1 MLTKLYDK
9 RLSWVDDIFRIRGPF
24 KTRLNK
30 LRLDKN
36 ERISHFEKK
45 FFNQILKKIKSEHL
59 TAYPETEPLYDL
71 LAKKLKVSRK
81 SLVLSAGAD
90 SALRSCFDLCVKPG
104 DRVITISPTFAM
116 IDIYVKFSQAKQ
128 IKIKYRSNLKLD
140 FEKLINS
147 INSKVSLIVFA
158 NPNSPTG
165 TILDH
170 NQILNILK
178 KAYSMGVIVLIDEA
192 YFDFSKY
199 TTLPLLKK
207 FSNLIIARTF
217 SKSFGLAGCRI
228 GYLISQ
234 PKLADRLYR
243 LRPMYEVN
251 SIAIIIA
258 TELLKN
264 EQLVKKY
271 LKETNEGKKYLIS
284 ELKILNINYLNTYA
298 NFLHIDLKKK
308 WIAEN
313 IFKKNNILVKGGP
326 GVKGYENYL
335 RITLGPKKYMKLV
348 VEVIKKYLKS
358 PFKNGL

>member
-1 MLTKLYDK
+1 MFIDLYKK

-36 ERISHFEKK
+36 ERISNFEKN
-45 FFNQILKKIKSEHL
+45 FFNQILTKIKPEHF

-71 LAKKLKVSRK
+71 LSKKLKVSRK
-81 SLVLSAGAD
+81 SLVLSAGSD

-104 DRVITISPTFAM
+104 DKVITLCPTFAM
-116 IDIYVKFSQAKQ
+116 VDIYVKFSQAKQ

-147 INSKVSLIVFA
+147 INSEVSLIVFA

-165 TILDH
+165 TILSH

-178 KAYSMGVIVLIDEA
+178 KAYSMGAIVLIDEA

-199 TTLPLLKK
+199 TALPLLKK
-207 FSNLIIARTF
+207 FSNLIITRTF
-217 SKSFGLAGCRI
+217 SKSFGLAGCRA

-234 PKLADRLYR
+234 PKLASRLYR

-251 SIAIIIA
+251 SIAVLVV

-264 EQLVKKY
+264 KKLVKKY
-271 LKETNEGKKYLIS
+271 LIETNKGKKYLIS
-284 ELKILNINYLNTYA
+284 KLKILNINYLNTHA
-298 NFLHIDLKKK
+298 NFLHIDFGRKKR
-308 WIAEN
+308 IAEN
-313 IFKKNNILVKGGP
+313 IFKKNNILIKGGP

-335 RITLGPKKYMKLV
+335 RITLGPIKYMKS
-348 VEVIKKYLKS
+348 VINVLQRIQPS
-358 PFKNGL
+358 